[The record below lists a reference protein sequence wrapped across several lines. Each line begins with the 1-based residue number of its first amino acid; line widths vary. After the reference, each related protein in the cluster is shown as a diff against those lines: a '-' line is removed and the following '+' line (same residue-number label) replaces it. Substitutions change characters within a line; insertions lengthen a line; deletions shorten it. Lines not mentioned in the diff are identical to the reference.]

1 MTEKS
6 PQKAVIYCRVS
17 TKKQERDGN
26 GLGSQETTCRE
37 YADRKGYE
45 IINVFRDDLTGK
57 TANRSGLKDLLAFLK
72 ARKGR
77 TVVIIDD
84 LNRLA
89 RSVRTHYAIR
99 DAVAK
104 AGGKLESPKRAFAD
118 DPDDDILEIIEA
130 AFAGEHRRKNAE
142 QTLSRMRTRMLNGYW
157 VFHAP
162 YGYRY
167 AKAAG
172 GGSILVPDKPAAT
185 IMREA
190 LEGFASGRLASQAEV
205 RRFIQNHPRFSA
217 GRPCHLTNEQA
228 MRFLINPL
236 YAGYLDSASWDVS
249 FRKAQHEPLISL
261 ETFQRIQDVLK
272 GDARTPNRADL
283 NAEFPLRGHVG
294 CSCCGHP
301 MTATF
306 SRGRRGGLFP
316 YYLCRQRGCA
326 RNGKSIRR
334 AQIEEAFADLLRGLT
349 PRAELVKLVSVMFR
363 KVWDDRMRT
372 VKEQATSLKSEAAA
386 IDRQIAQLLDR
397 IVATDNLTVIGAYE
411 RKVSE
416 LERQKLLLAE
426 KTARCGTALPDY
438 DETLQTPL
446 RFLANPL
453 ELWEKGDLTDK
464 RIVLNLAFSDRLI
477 FDPETGFQTPQI
489 SLPFKAL
496 EDISG
501 TKEVMAEAVGFEPTI
516 QLPVCQFSRL
526 EPSTTRPRF
535 HTDSGAD
542 SLRSAYGAIS
552 PLPRTATN
560 PL

>member
-1 MTEKS
+1 
-6 PQKAVIYCRVS
+6 
-17 TKKQERDGN
+17 
-26 GLGSQETTCRE
+26 
-37 YADRKGYE
+37 
-45 IINVFRDDLTGK
+45 
-57 TANRSGLKDLLAFLK
+57 
-72 ARKGR
+72 
-77 TVVIIDD
+77 
-84 LNRLA
+84 
-89 RSVRTHYAIR
+89 
-99 DAVAK
+99 
-104 AGGKLESPKRAFAD
+104 
-118 DPDDDILEIIEA
+118 
-130 AFAGEHRRKNAE
+130 
-142 QTLSRMRTRMLNGYW
+142 
-157 VFHAP
+157 
-162 YGYRY
+162 
-167 AKAAG
+167 
-172 GGSILVPDKPAAT
+172 
-185 IMREA
+185 MREA

-426 KTARCGTALPDY
+426 KPPVAGRLCRTMTKPY
-438 DETLQTPL
+438 KPL
-446 RFLANPL
+446 RF
-453 ELWEKGDLTDK
+453 
-464 RIVLNLAFSDRLI
+464 
-477 FDPETGFQTPQI
+477 
-489 SLPFKAL
+489 
-496 EDISG
+496 
-501 TKEVMAEAVGFEPTI
+501 
-516 QLPVCQFSRL
+516 
-526 EPSTTRPRF
+526 
-535 HTDSGAD
+535 
-542 SLRSAYGAIS
+542 
-552 PLPRTATN
+552 
-560 PL
+560 